1 VHLQYGIPTS
11 RCDLIHCACFW
22 TPRKCGAPLD
32 ISYNPGGKALFAL
45 PGRSIMGEVGP
56 HVSEAQLAAFRRDG
70 FLLVEGLSSE
80 EEIASLRVLF
90 DRMFSERRGWESGDL
105 FDMVGLDSP
114 EQELALPQLLRPS
127 RYEPLLR
134 QSKLA
139 SSARSIAEQIL
150 GPKLE
155 NDLEHAINK
164 PPFTGAA
171 TPWHQDDAFHRK
183 GSGVLESISIWMP
196 LQDVTIESGCM
207 RYIRGSNLGPLYP
220 HRSPGNDPRIHGL
233 ETASPPDL
241 TNCVEMPMRAGDAV
255 IHLSRTLHG
264 AGANTSAQP
273 RRAYILGYSVQTRR
287 HRVLVRDYPWNLE
300 KQTAREERAL
310 QTLSAVKRTVKRF
323 KRLVRGKKF

>member
-1 VHLQYGIPTS
+1 
-11 RCDLIHCACFW
+11 
-22 TPRKCGAPLD
+22 
-32 ISYNPGGKALFAL
+32 
-45 PGRSIMGEVGP
+45 MGQVGP

-70 FLLVEGLSSE
+70 FLLVEGLSSD

-90 DRMFSERRGWESGDL
+90 DRMFSERRGWDTGDL

-127 RYEPLLR
+127 RYEPLLQ

-164 PPFTGAA
+164 PPLMGAA

-196 LQDVTIESGCM
+196 LQDVTVESGCM

-220 HRSPGNDPRIHGL
+220 HRSPRNDPRIHGL
-233 ETASPPDL
+233 ETVSTPDL

-310 QTLSAVKRTVKRF
+310 QTLSAVKRTMKRF
-323 KRLVRGKKF
+323 KRLARGKKF